1 MRALH
6 ARRCADGWRPGSA
19 AGLRSRT
26 YAELVRARARNHHA
40 LRSDHA
46 HSDARLSIHRTENPV
61 VLAAGHARRRARSSR
76 TGAAGAGG
84 GGESLDR
91 VLPERGPSAF
101 DAYAVPRSSPR
112 VWFTTQPAPA

>member
-6 ARRCADGWRPGSA
+6 ARRTPDGWYPGSA

-61 VLAAGHARRRARSSR
+61 ILAAGHARRRARSYR
-76 TGAAGAGG
+76 TGAASARAGREG
-84 GGESLDR
+84 CDR
-91 VLPERGPSAF
+91 VWPDRGVSVF
-101 DAYAVPRSSPR
+101 DAYAAPRSSP
-112 VWFTTQPAPA
+112 

>member
-6 ARRCADGWRPGSA
+6 ARRSADGWRPGSA

-61 VLAAGHARRRARSSR
+61 VLAAGHARRRAPSSR
-76 TGAAGAGG
+76 ACAAGTAAGRG
-84 GGESLDR
+84 RLDWVLAEPSLF
-91 VLPERGPSAF
+91 LFS
-101 DAYAVPRSSPR
+101 
-112 VWFTTQPAPA
+112 